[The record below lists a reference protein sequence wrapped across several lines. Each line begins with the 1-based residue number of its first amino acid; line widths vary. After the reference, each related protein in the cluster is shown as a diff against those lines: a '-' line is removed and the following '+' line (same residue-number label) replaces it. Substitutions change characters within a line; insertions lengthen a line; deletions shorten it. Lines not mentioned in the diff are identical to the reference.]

1 LSDANISKIELCR
14 KIKEIITG
22 FTFLES
28 ELGRD
33 PDQRN
38 YMVSNEKIE
47 KAGFAPNISLEM
59 GLRELIKFIP
69 MYSQKLYSNI

>member
-1 LSDANISKIELCR
+1 MSDCK
-14 KIKEIITG
+14 KIKEIIPG

-38 YMVSNEKIE
+38 YVVSNEKIE
-47 KAGFAPNISLEM
+47 KAGFAPSRSLEM

-69 MYSQKLYSNI
+69 MFSQKLYSNI